1 MYMLVNVQ
9 MPDLSQY
16 RKAEDKVTALQEY
29 VFNLTQQ
36 LNHVLSNID
45 EDNLS
50 EGLKAKLN
58 SPQRSDGQ

>member
-1 MYMLVNVQ
+1 MLVNVQ
-9 MPDLSQY
+9 MPDLNQY
-16 RKAEDKVTALQEY
+16 RRAEEKVNALQQY

-50 EGLKAKLN
+50 KGLREKINAQ
-58 SPQRSDGQ
+58 QRSDNK